1 MTEEPTLKPLRIE
14 TLGGLRISLG
24 DSAGPSFVSRKVDA
38 LLIYLA
44 CTQRE
49 HPRETLAELL
59 WDDLSQE
66 RTMGNLRTALSD
78 LQKHLAPYLIVTRYS
93 AGVAPDT
100 PLFVDLVTLTRALDT
115 ADRALQLNESL
126 TAAAAAALSDA
137 LQLVNGDF
145 LRGFTIK
152 AARGF
157 EGWYTLEAERI
168 RGRII
173 EAYGRLADHA
183 LGKRLYKQA
192 AEYASRTLAFDP
204 LWEPAHRILMRALAC
219 GGQRSQAISQ
229 YELCCRLL
237 DEELGLE
244 PEDETATLYKQII
257 SGKISAQA
265 EVGAA
270 PSLALPSTLFVPRP
284 TLEARIEALLNRTD
298 ARLISLV
305 GPGGC
310 GKTRLALN
318 AAAKVASAFPDGVVF
333 VPLERAEDVTGAI
346 AAIVGALPIGPQDL
360 PLERRLIEYLY
371 GREMLLVLDT
381 VERVA
386 GMAAFVERLITVARS
401 TRILIT
407 SQIPLNIKAE
417 YTVSIGGMNVPPPDA
432 VDAGSYPSVA
442 LFARHA
448 ERIAGSFDLSTH
460 LPDVAALCA
469 EVDGNP
475 LAIELAAAWSRLMTP
490 AQILSEIQRS
500 SDFLT
505 SNASDIP
512 ERHRS
517 MRAVFDWMWARFSPA
532 DRELAAKFAVFSGD
546 FSPETA
552 SAVTG
557 ESPAMLQALADRS
570 LIMQNGG
577 RCRIHGLLRSFLIEK
592 LHDQP
597 ELYDAMQHR
606 HASYMATWARDQ
618 IASLI
623 DFTANDSIAQMIRE
637 ADNLSS
643 AWDYAIA
650 VHDFASLEPLA
661 EASFYFHRA
670 MNRYAEGAAL
680 MDAAVAASAGR
691 NSQTCA
697 RLSAFAGVLH
707 MSRSHYEEARALLTQ
722 SLSELPAH
730 DVQLLRIAHDA
741 LGGTAYAQGDYE
753 TARISFETALDIAY
767 HINDPR
773 GAAYALFRLGDIQAV
788 LGDYDSASALLSEG
802 LSLGDDAASPHDR
815 VRYLNLLADLS
826 CKSGD
831 YEAARGYAEEALSA
845 ATIIGSR
852 VQRGVALA
860 TLGRAAYGRKAYKE
874 SRDFLRRSIAQAE
887 EIGNRWGK
895 AFAQAYLARTCWQL
909 NELAAARFHLEQAQV
924 VANDIQSAWL
934 MAFIQRLRA
943 LPNIERGSSPIPT
956 LGIALHLA
964 RSIKATPLALDAL
977 AAIAAGLSGA
987 GEHEAAVQFARVT
1000 AADPTA
1006 EADAREVALAVLSSL
1021 PAVDPSV
1028 LTRDQAFDL
1037 AVTMS
1042 GRFHPHVA

>member
-1 MTEEPTLKPLRIE
+1 MTLEPTLKPLRIE
-14 TLGGLRISLG
+14 TLGGLRVLIG
-24 DSAGPSFVSRKVDA
+24 DTPAPGFISRKVDA
-38 LLIYLA
+38 LLVYLA
-44 CTQRE
+44 CTRRE
-49 HPRETLAELL
+49 HPRETLGELL

-78 LQKHLAPYLIVTRYS
+78 LQKHLAPYLTVTRYS
-93 AGVAPDT
+93 AGIALDAPVS
-100 PLFVDLVTLTRALDT
+100 VDLVTLNRALDA
-115 ADRALQLNESL
+115 ADRTVQLNESFS
-126 TAAAAAALSDA
+126 AAAADALSDA

-157 EGWYTLEAERI
+157 EGWHTLEAERI
-168 RGRII
+168 RGRVI

-183 LGKRLYKQA
+183 LSKRLFKQA

-204 LWEPAHRILMRALAC
+204 LWEPAHRIIMSALAH
-219 GGQRSQAISQ
+219 GGQRSQAIGQ
-229 YELCCRLL
+229 YETCCKLL

-244 PEDETATLYKQII
+244 PEDETAALYERII
-257 SGKISAQA
+257 AGEISAQA
-265 EVGAA
+265 EAASA
-270 PSLALPSTLFVPRP
+270 PSLDLPSTPFVPRP
-284 TLEARIEALLNRTD
+284 ALESRIEGLLNRPD

-305 GPGGC
+305 GPGGS

-318 AAAKVASAFPDGVVF
+318 AAAKSASHFPDGIAF
-333 VPLERAEDVTGAI
+333 VPLERAEDTASAI

-360 PLERRLIEYLY
+360 PLERRLIEFLY

-386 GMAAFVERLITVARS
+386 GIAAFVERLHTVARS

-407 SQIPLNIKAE
+407 SQAPLNIKAE
-417 YTVSIGGMNVPPPDA
+417 YAVSVGGMDVPPPGAADA
-432 VDAGSYPSVA
+432 DRYPSVA
-442 LFARHA
+442 LFAQHA
-448 ERIAGSFDLSTH
+448 ERIAGEFDLTAH

-469 EVDGNP
+469 DVGGNP
-475 LAIELAAAWSRLMTP
+475 LAIELAAAWSRLMSP
-490 AQILSEIQRS
+490 AQIRSEIQRS

-532 DRELAAKFAVFSGD
+532 DRDLSVRFAVFSGD

-557 ESPAMLQALADRS
+557 ASPAMLHALADRS
-570 LIMQNGG
+570 LIMLNGG
-577 RCRIHGLLRSFLIEK
+577 RCRIHGLLRNFLIEK
-592 LHDQP
+592 LNDQP
-597 ELYDAMQHR
+597 ALRDAVQHS
-606 HASYMATWARDQ
+606 HAAIMAAWVREK
-618 IASLI
+618 IAGLI
-623 DFTANDSIAQMIRE
+623 DYAGSDSVAQMIRE
-637 ADNLSS
+637 ADNLST
-643 AWDYAIA
+643 AWDYAIMSSDLA
-650 VHDFASLEPLA
+650 LLEPLA
-661 EASFYFHRA
+661 EANFYFHRA

-680 MDAAVAASAGR
+680 MDDAVTVSAGR
-691 NSQTCA
+691 DSRIHGRIC
-697 RLSAFAGVLH
+697 AFAGVLH
-707 MSRSHYEEARALLTQ
+707 MSRSRYEQARTLLVEGIA
-722 SLSELPAH
+722 ELATH
-730 DVQLLRIAHDA
+730 DLQLLRIAHDA

-753 TARISFETALDIAY
+753 AARTSFETALDIAY
-767 HINDPR
+767 HINDQR

-788 LGDYDSASALLSEG
+788 LGDYDRASALLTEG
-802 LSLGDDAASPHDR
+802 LSLGEDATSPHDR
-815 VRYLNLLADLS
+815 VRYLNLLADLA

-831 YEAARGYAEEALSA
+831 YEAAHGHAEDALSA
-845 ATIIGSR
+845 ATMMGSR

-909 NELAAARFHLEQAQV
+909 NELAAARFHLEQAQT
-924 VANDIQSAWL
+924 VANEIQSAWL

-943 LPNIERGSSPIPT
+943 LPNIERASSPIPL

-964 RSIKATPLALDAL
+964 RSIKAIPLALDAL
-977 AAIAAGLSGA
+977 AALASSLHDA
-987 GEHEAAVQFARVT
+987 GEHEAAAQFAQAT

-1006 EADAREVALAVLSSL
+1006 EADARDIAQRVLAATPNLEIDL
-1021 PAVDPSV
+1021 
-1028 LTRDQAFDL
+1028 LTRDEAFDR
-1037 AVTMS
+1037 AVTLS
-1042 GRFHPHVA
+1042 GRFHPHIA